1 MQFGFGDL
9 VPIGI
14 LAALMAV
21 GISLL
26 FLLSPL
32 PDQILTSAQRDL
44 IELADTMVKGSLGG
58 FFGYVGGRVPR
69 GSGSYAGG

>member
-1 MQFGFGDL
+1 MQFGLGDL

-14 LAALMAV
+14 LAALMSV

-32 PDQILTSAQRDL
+32 PDQILTPAQRDL
-44 IELADTMVKGSLGG
+44 IELADTIVKGLLGV
-58 FFGYVGGRVPR
+58 FLGYVGGRVPK